1 MLKRVVSVVLMVSLL
16 LTCVACQGQESSTK
30 DSKNSSDVKVSA
42 EDAKNTEV
50 VKIGDEKITLDYMYL
65 YVIQFIYTYSATED
79 TISNNMDG
87 YKSQILSQLRTD
99 EIKYIYAK
107 NNGIEL
113 TDDETE
119 YLRTNFSTANISSK
133 SRYNPHVV
141 GIC

>member
-30 DSKNSSDVKVSA
+30 DSKSSSDVKVSA

-87 YKSQILSQLRTD
+87 YKSQILSQL
-99 EIKYIYAK
+99 
-107 NNGIEL
+107 
-113 TDDETE
+113 
-119 YLRTNFSTANISSK
+119 
-133 SRYNPHVV
+133 
-141 GIC
+141 